1 MFLFPNTQN
10 IFVEPQI
17 HWKKKSKGTKKLPSC
32 IDKQQEST
40 VAESKTRILF
50 TAKTRARVAASIY
63 KNGLHSDGM
72 WVCCHSWQQIAFI
85 PHPQLFDVSSCGL
98 TMVSEELTAQS
109 PILHKRTRKKKKKKR
124 GIFFYLLHF
133 LHILHICGYC
143 CITGNLQGGANVSG

>member
-10 IFVEPQI
+10 TFVEPQI
-17 HWKKKSKGTKKLPSC
+17 HWKKKSKGTKNHPSC

-50 TAKTRARVAASIY
+50 TAKTQACVAACVY

-85 PHPQLFDVSSCGL
+85 PHPQLFDVRSCGL

-109 PILHKRTRKKKKKKR
+109 PNLHKRKRKKKKKE
-124 GIFFYLLHF
+124 GDFFLSFAFFAYFTYLWLLLH
-133 LHILHICGYC
+133 
-143 CITGNLQGGANVSG
+143 NR